1 MRRDFQVKTREEKS
15 NDVLVCALE
24 GEINIT
30 NSPELRK
37 AFEDIIRRNEKK
49 VLVDFSSVSYIDSS
63 GLATLIEMFQR
74 LKKIGGR
81 LRFSDMDQKIKNI
94 FEITKLHKLFEI
106 FETRDAALKD
116 F

>member
-1 MRRDFQVKTREEKS
+1 VKIREEKR
-15 NDVLVCALE
+15 NDSVVCFLE
-24 GEINIT
+24 GEININ

-37 AFEDIIRRNEKK
+37 SFDGIISRGEKK
-49 VLVDFSSVSYIDSS
+49 VIIDFSAVSYIDSS

-74 LKKIGGR
+74 LKKIGGK
-81 LRFSDMDQKIKNI
+81 LRFSNMEQKIKNV

-106 FETRDAALKD
+106 FDTQEAALKD

>member
-1 MRRDFQVKTREEKS
+1 MKIKEEKR
-15 NDVLVCALE
+15 NDIVVCILE
-24 GEINIT
+24 GEVNIN

-37 AFEDIIRRNEKK
+37 AFDDIIKRNDKK
-49 VLVDFSSVSYIDSS
+49 VVMNFSSVSYIDSS

-74 LKKIGGR
+74 LKKIGGHMR
-81 LRFSDMDQKIKNI
+81 LSNMDQKIRNV

-106 FETRDAALKD
+106 FDNQEIALKD

>member
-1 MRRDFQVKTREEKS
+1 VKIREE
-15 NDVLVCALE
+15 NRNGTVICFLE
-24 GEINIT
+24 GEININ

-37 AFEDIIRRNEKK
+37 TFDGIIGRNEKK
-49 VLVDFSSVSYIDSS
+49 VIVDFSAVSYIDSS

-81 LRFSDMDQKIKNI
+81 MRFSNMEQKIKNV

-106 FETRDAALKD
+106 FDTQEGALKD

>member
-1 MRRDFQVKTREEKS
+1 VKIREERR
-15 NDVLVCALE
+15 NDAMICFVE
-24 GEINIT
+24 GEININ

-37 AFEDIIRRNEKK
+37 AFDGLITKGEKK
-49 VLVDFSSVSYIDSS
+49 VIVDFSAVSYIDSS

-74 LKKIGGR
+74 LKQKGGK
-81 LRFSDMDQKIKNI
+81 LRFTNMDQKIRNV

-106 FETRDAALKD
+106 FDTQEAALND

>member
-1 MRRDFQVKTREEKS
+1 MKIREEKI
-15 NDVLVCALE
+15 NDVIICAAE
-24 GEINIT
+24 GEVNIN

-37 AFEDIIRRNEKK
+37 AFDAIIKRSEKK
-49 VLVDFSSVSYIDSS
+49 VLVNFSAVSYIDSS

-74 LKKIGGR
+74 LKKIGGH
-81 LRFSDMDQKIKNI
+81 LRFCNMDQKVKNV

-106 FETRDAALKD
+106 FDSQESALKD

>member
-1 MRRDFQVKTREEKS
+1 VNIQEEKT
-15 NDVLVCALE
+15 NDVTVCKLG
-24 GEINIT
+24 GEVNINT
-30 NSPELRK
+30 SPQLRK
-37 AFEDIIRRNEKK
+37 AFDDIIRREDKK
-49 VLVDFSSVSYIDSS
+49 VLVDFSGVSYIDSS

-81 LRFSDMDQKIKNI
+81 LRFACLDAKVKNI

-106 FETRDAALKD
+106 FENCETALKD